1 MIFSGFDETG
11 SRELIATPINGLV
24 GDMKTSLILISIV
37 ALGVTPAAGQPGH
50 IPAPVPAPA
59 PALSPAPAPAPLPT
73 PAPAPAPAPAADRIP
88 DSIEAPAH
96 QGHSQSSTEPV
107 STSSGVRIHV
117 LSTRNAYIPM
127 KYDVFSVESRELVF
141 SGQGALEGRG
151 EAATVSEVPP
161 GKYKVVRA
169 GESFDAKVDYAVVVV
184 EPNTISDFV
193 IVVDPDTL
201 EFRGSGP
208 MIDTLPKGVS
218 IAGVRLSL
226 NGGGNLL
233 FNQKVQAVGSTSGS
247 TTQFG
252 VFGNF
257 GLVVDKGVHFLDV
270 NADLKLDL
278 VDPITGSV
286 APTHDLFQ
294 ASGLYSY
301 KLNNPYLG
309 PYVRGSMKTRI
320 FPGYLY
326 LERAA
331 ATGTVLISRLDGT
344 TETRTFGA
352 QANPDDLRIKVAEAF
367 APLQLQEEVGAN
379 VKAIDLDLLLL
390 KLNVST
396 RIGFGFRQ
404 GVMNGLLVV
413 DSAQSSDPVRL
424 REVDNY
430 ATLGP
435 IIGANANVTF
445 ARWLFGAAQFG
456 LLAPVMNTSKS
467 ASDNFGGRLLVDF
480 SGTAGFKVPILTNL
494 LYASADYSFR
504 LERDAFI
511 TNRTQF
517 EHAVMARA
525 NITLF

>member
-1 MIFSGFDETG
+1 
-11 SRELIATPINGLV
+11 
-24 GDMKTSLILISIV
+24 
-37 ALGVTPAAGQPGH
+37 
-50 IPAPVPAPA
+50 
-59 PALSPAPAPAPLPT
+59 
-73 PAPAPAPAPAADRIP
+73 
-88 DSIEAPAH
+88 
-96 QGHSQSSTEPV
+96 
-107 STSSGVRIHV
+107 
-117 LSTRNAYIPM
+117 M
-127 KYDVFSVESRELVF
+127 KYDVFAVDTRQVVF
-141 SGQGALEGRG
+141 SGKGALEGRG
-151 EAATVSEVPP
+151 EVAPVIEIQP
-161 GKYKVVRA
+161 GTYKVVRA
-169 GESFDAKVDYAVVVV
+169 GEPFDAKVDYAVVVV
-184 EPNTISDFV
+184 EPDVVTDFV
-193 IVVDPDTL
+193 IVVDPDSL

-208 MIDTLPKGVS
+208 LIDTLPKGVS

-226 NGGGNLL
+226 NGGGSLL
-233 FNQKVQAVGSTSGS
+233 FNQKVQAVGATSGS
-247 TTQFG
+247 SAQFG
-252 VFGNF
+252 AFGNF
-257 GLVVDKGVHFLDV
+257 GLVIDKGVHFLDV
-270 NADLKLDL
+270 NAELKFDL

-286 APTHDLFQ
+286 TPTHDLFQ

-309 PYVRGSMKTRI
+309 PYVRGSMKTRL

-331 ATGTVLISRLDGT
+331 ATGTVLISRLDGA

-352 QANPDDLRIKVAEAF
+352 EANPDDLRIKVAEAF

-404 GVMNGLLVV
+404 GIMNGLLVV
-413 DSAQSSDPVRL
+413 DGEQDSDPVRL
-424 REVDNY
+424 REVDDYN
-430 ATLGP
+430 TLGP
-435 IIGANANVTF
+435 IIGANATVTF

-467 ASDNFGGRLLVDF
+467 ASDNFGGRLLLDF

-494 LYASADYSFR
+494 LYASADYTFR

-511 TNRTQF
+511 TNKTQF